1 MNITP
6 INTENS
12 FPSLESK
19 INWWLTSIQQV
30 IFSGLLFSF
39 FCLFVL
45 GPVYGIYKRGWDD
58 MLSVALVCWTIS
70 LVILIPVIRYYI
82 IRRKRVSNKIVVD
95 HSGLLFYN
103 SKNEVAEQILYTDLH
118 SSKQNFDIYTVT
130 PVGSGMV
137 PLLEVTVQQNKNE
150 DEIRRIDMNLPLRVV
165 KNKAALYAHFIHG
178 ISVFRPDLKVDPMAL
193 RNFSID
199 PDTWE
204 IKKSKGIS
212 KGGWLLL
219 LAVII
224 VVGGILG
231 ITRLLFLYKTGN

>member
-1 MNITP
+1 MNITQT
-6 INTENS
+6 NTENS

-45 GPVYGIYKRGWDD
+45 GPVYGIYKRGWDA
-58 MLSVALVCWTIS
+58 MFSAALVCWTIS
-70 LVILIPVIRYYI
+70 LAILIPVTRYYFI
-82 IRRKRVSNKIVVD
+82 ERKKISNKIIVNS
-95 HSGLLFYN
+95 SGLLFYN
-103 SKNEVAEQILYTDLH
+103 SKNEVSERILYTDLC
-118 SSKQNFDIYTVT
+118 SSKQNFDVYTVT
-130 PVGSGMV
+130 PVGSGMI
-137 PLLEVTVQQNKNE
+137 PLLEITIQQNKKE

-178 ISVFRPDLKVDPMAL
+178 ISVFRPDLKIDPMAL

-212 KGGWLLL
+212 KGGWFLL
-219 LAVII
+219 LAVFI